1 MDKNIVF
8 KNKNGQVIIMAKEYL
23 TYESFIEAFRNR
35 LDKLYIKDGLLA
47 ATAVLDI
54 SNVVLG
60 PKEILNLFDVLS
72 THNSFL
78 IKKIMYKRKDKKNII
93 LHEGNIRAGEIKLF
107 SNNTL
112 LVGNI
117 NKGSKVIVNGNLYV
131 IGKTSGYVEF
141 KNDKNKLMSASIE
154 DAYIKICSLE
164 SKIEGMKE
172 NVSISVSGNKI
183 IEEKFMDR
191 RDRLYGKSNCSYI
204 W

>member
-23 TYESFIEAFRNR
+23 TYESFIESFRNR

-107 SNNTL
+107 SSNTL

-172 NVSISVSGNKI
+172 NVSISVSENKI

>member
-1 MDKNIVF
+1 MDKNILF
-8 KNKNGQVIIMAKEYL
+8 KNKNGQVMIVAREYL
-23 TYESFIEAFRNR
+23 TYESFVESLKSR
-35 LDKLYIKDGLLA
+35 LDKLYIKDGLLN
-47 ATAVLDI
+47 ATAILDI
-54 SNVVLG
+54 SNITLG
-60 PKEILNLFDVLS
+60 AKEILNLFDVFS
-72 THNSFL
+72 AYNSFL
-78 IKKIMYKRKDKKNII
+78 IKKIIYKRKDKKNII

-131 IGKTSGYVEF
+131 IGKTAGFVEF
-141 KNDKNKLMSASIE
+141 KSDKNKLMSASVE

-164 SKIEGMKE
+164 SKIEGIKE
-172 NVSISVSGNKI
+172 NVSISVSENRI